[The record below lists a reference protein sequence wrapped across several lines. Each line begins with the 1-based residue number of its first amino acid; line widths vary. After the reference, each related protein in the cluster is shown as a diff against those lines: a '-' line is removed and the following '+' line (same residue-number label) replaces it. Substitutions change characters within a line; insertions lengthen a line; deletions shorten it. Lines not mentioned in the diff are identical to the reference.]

1 MKIINKIIN
10 ALNQY
15 AASLEKAAVWQNSRD
30 IIGNVKGG
38 KDDFIYE
45 FYCYLRIIKD
55 LKENYVIKYSEGAGS
70 TKNKF
75 PKKPANKKGRPY
87 FKINKKDGTPL
98 YHVCAGTKIKVQH
111 GNKYDAPDISFQSA
125 DSPEDKP
132 CHDHVKLIMDAKYI
146 ADKDGSVS
154 KGSYNDFCMM
164 IWNLDTLDAQKENI
178 SFNEFREVNNNCI
191 ISNRKAYERIEL
203 AYIRSHHLCE
213 IENLN
218 EEDSF
223 NIIK

>member
-1 MKIINKIIN
+1 
-10 ALNQY
+10 
-15 AASLEKAAVWQNSRD
+15 
-30 IIGNVKGG
+30 
-38 KDDFIYE
+38 
-45 FYCYLRIIKD
+45 
-55 LKENYVIKYSEGAGS
+55 
-70 TKNKF
+70 
-75 PKKPANKKGRPY
+75 
-87 FKINKKDGTPL
+87 
-98 YHVCAGTKIKVQH
+98 
-111 GNKYDAPDISFQSA
+111 
-125 DSPEDKP
+125 
-132 CHDHVKLIMDAKYI
+132 
-146 ADKDGSVS
+146 
-154 KGSYNDFCMM
+154 M